1 MTGRRAKKGSLIVTI
16 LAVISLFTLTK
27 SVETSAATKYIKP
40 EEFIEAIV
48 KELNIPVGNDSYVD
62 AAINV
67 GIVKEDDDFS
77 SDLTRADVAVLLN
90 RADEYL
96 YGETLDHEL
105 VNLALEKRISDI
117 KNIDKDK
124 RVDVVKCYLKG
135 FIKGYSNGD
144 YSTDREFRGD
154 KKISRKGALDT
165 IKMLKD
171 KSLRAE
177 TSPDG
182 QLIRTTKLPKNAE
195 LFPYILASYP
205 NKYYE
210 WTLRF
215 QNSNLTI
222 NGEKAKLINLVDYA
236 SPVDIEKLNIDRYS
250 DFATIKNISL
260 NEWLEKAKNHLKL
273 VFSADYRTISDE
285 WINSLITTDY
295 AYESKY
301 EKFSRRNIEDYLKN
315 MKENKTILEYDKIAI
330 DGSSLYYYNGSF
342 YLRAYVKYRVIS
354 SVVKGDVDSDTL
366 VNESPYEKV
375 LYNTYGADIRGF
387 ELGKWT
393 EGYYNIMLDDTS
405 GSDGSLGVVT
415 GIYVKGKELD

>member
-40 EEFIEAIV
+40 EEFIESIV
-48 KELNIPVGNDSYVD
+48 KELNIPVDNDSYVD

-67 GIVKEDDDFS
+67 GIVKEDDNFS

-96 YGETLDHEL
+96 YGDTLDQDL
-105 VNLALEKRISDI
+105 VTLALEKRISDI
-117 KNIDKDK
+117 NSIDKDK

-171 KSLRAE
+171 KSLRAKI
-177 TSPDG
+177 SPDG
-182 QLIRTTKLPKNAE
+182 QLIRTTNLPKNAD

-210 WTLRF
+210 WELKYQTIARL
-215 QNSNLTI
+215 NKDKKLT
-222 NGEKAKLINLVDYA
+222 NLVDFA
-236 SPVDIEKLNIDRYS
+236 PPKDVGNIRDYE
-250 DFATIKNISL
+250 DFSLIKNEHI
-260 NEWLEKAKNHLKL
+260 NEWVDKAKKHLEL
-273 VFSADYRTISDE
+273 VFNVDYRTI
-285 WINSLITTDY
+285 
-295 AYESKY
+295 
-301 EKFSRRNIEDYLKN
+301 
-315 MKENKTILEYDKIAI
+315 
-330 DGSSLYYYNGSF
+330 
-342 YLRAYVKYRVIS
+342 
-354 SVVKGDVDSDTL
+354 GD
-366 VNESPYEKV
+366 
-375 LYNTYGADIRGF
+375 
-387 ELGKWT
+387 
-393 EGYYNIMLDDTS
+393 
-405 GSDGSLGVVT
+405 
-415 GIYVKGKELD
+415 

>member
-40 EEFIEAIV
+40 EEFIESIV
-48 KELNIPVGNDSYVD
+48 KELNIPVDNDSYVD

-67 GIVKEDDDFS
+67 GIVKEDDNFS

-96 YGETLDHEL
+96 YGDTLDQDL
-105 VNLALEKRISDI
+105 VTLALEKRISDI
-117 KNIDKDK
+117 NSIDKDK

-171 KSLRAE
+171 KSLRAKI
-177 TSPDG
+177 SPDG
-182 QLIRTTKLPKNAE
+182 QLIRTTNLPKNAD

-210 WTLRF
+210 WELKYQRVKVYE
-215 QNSNLTI
+215 
-222 NGEKAKLINLVDYA
+222 NGEEKALENLIDYA
-236 SPVDIEKLNIDRYS
+236 SPANINKANIQKYD
-250 DFATIKNISL
+250 DFTSIKEQHMD
-260 NEWLEKAKNHLKL
+260 EWVKKAKAHMEL
-273 VFSADYRTISDE
+273 VFNVNYRTIGDE
-285 WINSLITTDY
+285 WYNSILKTSD
-295 AYESKY
+295 KY
-301 EKFSRRNIEDYLKN
+301 GTKYQKFTERNLQEY
-315 MKENKTILEYDKIAI
+315 MKKVVSNKTIVEYAKLAV
-330 DGSSLYYYNGSF
+330 DGSTLYYYDGNF
-342 YLRAYVKYRVIS
+342 YMRIYAKYRILS
-354 SVVKGDVDSDTL
+354 SKDLSIPDSNTPFSEWSFD
-366 VNESPYEKV
+366 KV
-375 LYNTYGADIRGF
+375 LYS
-387 ELGKWT
+387 
-393 EGYYNIMLDDTS
+393 S
-405 GSDGSLGVVT
+405 GLAHIGDFSLGEWKEGFYDIILKDPEANGNLGVF
-415 GIYVKGKELD
+415 GIYFINVER